1 MATAM
6 ENAIVIS
13 ASFIKRRLEEGSF
26 ETAEEII
33 KAAMVAAR
41 DGGNTWLLGSDD
53 DKIKAAVVAAHP
65 FLKEEDQIRLKQE
78 LDFFMALGAA
88 TSGVPVDFGAVLDGV
103 AEDIKP
109 IGLRKIWEETK
120 SK

>member
-13 ASFIKRRLEEGSF
+13 ASFIRKRLEEGSF
-26 ETAEEII
+26 ETAEETV

-41 DGGNTWLLGSDD
+41 NSSNTWMLGSDD
-53 DKIKAAVVAAHP
+53 DKFKAAVVAAHP
-65 FLKEEDQIRLKQE
+65 FLKEEDQTRLKQE
-78 LDFFMALGAA
+78 LDFFKVLGAA
-88 TSGVPVDFGAVLDGV
+88 TSGVPVDFSAVLAGV
-103 AEDIKP
+103 DEDIKP
-109 IGLRKIWEETK
+109 LGLMKLWKETE